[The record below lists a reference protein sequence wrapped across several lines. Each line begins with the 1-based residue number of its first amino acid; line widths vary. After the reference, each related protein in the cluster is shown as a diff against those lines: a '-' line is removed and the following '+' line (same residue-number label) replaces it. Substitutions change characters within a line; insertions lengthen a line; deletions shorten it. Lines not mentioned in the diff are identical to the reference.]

1 MKLLLVASKYRHSA
15 LQLIHA
21 HGEHCE
27 IVPGGLAV
35 FEPQKCHALLDKHNI
50 TSIIEE

>member
-1 MKLLLVASKYRHSA
+1 MKLLLVASKYRRA
-15 LQLIHA
+15 GLEIIHA

-35 FEPQKCHALLDKHNI
+35 FEPQRCHAILDKHNI